1 MEWINSGSLMRRINF
16 TADLVGDT
24 SRPGVQNIINRL
36 RNQGDLS
43 PDGFVDICL
52 DLMGPL
58 EVDEDTRKE
67 LVDHSGVGGVLSWG
81 GDQDSASAER
91 VSELLQL
98 IVSLRDY
105 QYA

>member
-1 MEWINSGSLMRRINF
+1 MRRINF
-16 TADLVGDT
+16 TADMVGDT
-24 SRPGVQNIINRL
+24 SRPGVQSIVSRL
-36 RNQGDLS
+36 RSQGDVG
-43 PDGFVDICL
+43 PEQFVDICL

-58 EVDEDTRKE
+58 DVSSDTRQE
-67 LVDHSGVGGVLSWG
+67 LLDHAVPGGSLNWSNE
-81 GDQDSASAER
+81 DAATER

>member
-1 MEWINSGSLMRRINF
+1 MRRINF
-16 TADLVGDT
+16 TADMVGDVT
-24 SRPGVQNIINRL
+24 RPGVQTIVERL
-36 RNQGDLS
+36 RTQGDAT
-43 PDGFVDICL
+43 PDQFVDTCL

-58 EVDEDTRKE
+58 EVNPETRQE
-67 LVDHSGVGGVLSWG
+67 LMDHTNPGGYLVWSNE
-81 GDQDSASAER
+81 AAATER